1 MMKNVILSILG
12 LLLFGLSSYG
22 QDILV
27 KNNGDKLPIKII
39 EVQKEFLKY
48 YKISDAEP
56 RIYTTSFEKL
66 LRIEYEDGNRLDFA
80 ELIQQN
86 KKTALQHDMNS
97 LRAKTSMFSIDLYN
111 NGKKISGEAL
121 YQLMSQNGTE
131 DLHKALYTSQ
141 RSYAFH
147 NVFGGISSFVAGWQL
162 GNALSSRKRVNKG
175 VLIGSTAVT
184 IYTIIT
190 ATIDKRTINRIVKE
204 HNKKL
209 EDNQSL
215 SVGFTND
222 GYGISL
228 TF

>member
-86 KKTALQHDMNS
+86 KEAKLQQDMNS

-121 YQLMSQNGTE
+121 YQLMSRNGME
-131 DLHKALYTSQ
+131 DQHKALYASQ

-147 NVFGGISSFVAGWQL
+147 NVLGGISSFVAGWQL

-175 VLIGSTAVT
+175 VLIGSSAVT
-184 IYTIIT
+184 VYTVIT

-204 HNKKL
+204 YNKKL

-228 TF
+228 IF